1 MFRAVGVD
9 GGTFNNFGGVAI
21 TNVYN
26 KTVIN
31 DTTITRVSF
40 NGGHRRVFCD
50 VTATVRQKARLPVWV
65 NRVGLALRRRL
76 PVFPG
81 NGHLQGRSP
90 CLKGANNGNSAHD
103 LCPYCVSS
111 LAARAVKSGDAQ
123 CTIRFRAW
131 RRAW

>member
-40 NGGHRRVFCD
+40 NGGHRRMFCD

-65 NRVGLALRRRL
+65 KSVVLTVWRSRPIYPDKRTISVAVGMSQRCRVE
-76 PVFPG
+76 V
-81 NGHLQGRSP
+81 
-90 CLKGANNGNSAHD
+90 
-103 LCPYCVSS
+103 
-111 LAARAVKSGDAQ
+111 
-123 CTIRFRAW
+123 
-131 RRAW
+131 

>member
-40 NGGHRRVFCD
+40 NGGHRRMFCD
-50 VTATVRQKARLPVWV
+50 VTATVRLPVWV
-65 NRVGLALRRRL
+65 NRVGLTLRR
-76 PVFPG
+76 
-81 NGHLQGRSP
+81 
-90 CLKGANNGNSAHD
+90 
-103 LCPYCVSS
+103 
-111 LAARAVKSGDAQ
+111 
-123 CTIRFRAW
+123 
-131 RRAW
+131 

>member
-40 NGGHRRVFCD
+40 NGGHRRMFCD

-65 NRVGLALRRRL
+65 TSGGGGEHGPASGLPL
-76 PVFPG
+76 
-81 NGHLQGRSP
+81 
-90 CLKGANNGNSAHD
+90 SAD
-103 LCPYCVSS
+103 M
-111 LAARAVKSGDAQ
+111 ATA
-123 CTIRFRAW
+123 
-131 RRAW
+131 

>member
-40 NGGHRRVFCD
+40 NGGHRRMFCD

-65 NRVGLALRRRL
+65 NRVGLTLRR
-76 PVFPG
+76 
-81 NGHLQGRSP
+81 
-90 CLKGANNGNSAHD
+90 
-103 LCPYCVSS
+103 
-111 LAARAVKSGDAQ
+111 
-123 CTIRFRAW
+123 
-131 RRAW
+131 